1 MIFLHVFEFLLD
13 LTFCSS
19 PCCFKLLPTN
29 MAPHDIEKDSTV
41 TLVIIDGRRLG
52 CWPIE
57 RENVFE
63 WKSKYFDTSRA

>member
-52 CWPIE
+52 C
-57 RENVFE
+57 
-63 WKSKYFDTSRA
+63 